1 MKIICVG
8 QNYNDHNK
16 EMNRAP
22 SEKNDAP
29 VLFLK
34 PDSAILTDDKHRFFI
49 PDFSSDIHY
58 EAEIVIKIN
67 KMGKNIA
74 ERFAHRYYN
83 DITIGIDFTARDIQK
98 ELKSKGLP
106 WEISKGF
113 DNSAVLGTF
122 VPKDQF
128 TSDINK
134 LDFRLL
140 KNGELVQS
148 GKTSEMVH
156 SIDEIIAYA
165 SRFFTLKTGDLVY
178 TGTPA
183 GVGNIQIGD
192 NLVGYIEDRELLQVH
207 IH

>member
-128 TSDINK
+128 TNDINK

-148 GKTSEMVH
+148 GETSEMVH
-156 SIDEIIAYA
+156 SIDEIVAYA
-165 SRFFTLKTGDLVY
+165 SRFFTLKTGDLIY

>member
-22 SEKNDAP
+22 SKKNDAP

-128 TSDINK
+128 TNDINK

-148 GKTSEMVH
+148 GETSEMVH
-156 SIDEIIAYA
+156 SIDEIVAYA
-165 SRFFTLKTGDLVY
+165 SRFFTLKTGDLIY